1 MSQECACICTMAIN
15 ADSLAQLRDILVK
28 SKRFVFLTGAGIS
41 QESGIPTFRG
51 NDGLWKTH
59 DPAKLASL
67 SSFLENPSLVWG
79 FYSYRQKMISKC
91 RPNPAHLAIS
101 KIEEQKKGD
110 SWVLTQNVDNLHR
123 LAGSKNIVELHGNIF
138 KLICIR
144 CGYSGYMDMDMDMV
158 LPPKCTDCESVLK
171 PGVVMFEEALPQKE
185 WGTAI
190 ELSSSCDLMFIVGTS
205 LNVSPVNTLPYYAKD
220 NNAVLVEVNPE
231 ETWLSRF
238 MDFSIK
244 GSSADVLP
252 NIYNLMK

>member
-1 MSQECACICTMAIN
+1 MAIN

-41 QESGIPTFRG
+41 QESGVPTFRG

-59 DPAKLASL
+59 DPAKLATL

-79 FYSYRQKMISKC
+79 FYSYRQKLISKC

-123 LAGSKNIVELHGNIF
+123 LAGSKNIIELHGNIF
-138 KLICIR
+138 KLSCIR
-144 CGYSGYMDMDMDMV
+144 CGYSGYMDMDMDMDMDMV
-158 LPPKCTDCESVLK
+158 LPPKCTGCESVLK

-205 LNVSPVNTLPYYAKD
+205 LNVSPVNTLPSYAKD

>member
-1 MSQECACICTMAIN
+1 MSQECAYRCTMAIN
-15 ADSLAQLRDILVK
+15 GDSLEQLRDILVK
-28 SKRFVFLTGAGIS
+28 SKRFVFLTGTGIS

-51 NDGLWKTH
+51 DDGLWKTH

-79 FYSYRQKMISKC
+79 FYSYRQKLISTC
-91 RPNPAHLAIS
+91 QPNPAHLAIS

-110 SWVLTQNVDNLHR
+110 SWVITQNVDNLHR
-123 LAGSKNIVELHGNIF
+123 LAGSKNIIELHGNIF
-138 KLICIR
+138 KLSCVR
-144 CGYSGYMDMDMDMV
+144 CGYSGYIDLDMDMV

-185 WGTAI
+185 WATAI
-190 ELSSSCDLMFIVGTS
+190 GLSSSCDLMFIVGTS
-205 LNVSPVNTLPYYAKD
+205 LNVSPVNTLPSYAKD

-252 NIYNLMK
+252 NIYNLLK

>member
-1 MSQECACICTMAIN
+1 VSQECAYRCTMASN

-41 QESGIPTFRG
+41 QESGVPTFRG

-59 DPAKLASL
+59 DPAKLATL

-79 FYSYRQKMISKC
+79 FYSYRQKLISKC

-123 LAGSKNIVELHGNIF
+123 LAGSKNIIELHGNIF
-138 KLICIR
+138 KLSCIR

-158 LPPKCTDCESVLK
+158 LPPKCTGCESVLK

-205 LNVSPVNTLPYYAKD
+205 LNVSPVNTLPSYAKD

-252 NIYNLMK
+252 NIYNMLK

>member
-1 MSQECACICTMAIN
+1 MAFN

-59 DPAKLASL
+59 DPAKLATL

-79 FYSYRQKMISKC
+79 FYSYRQKLISKC

-123 LAGSKNIVELHGNIF
+123 LAGSKNIIELHGNIF
-138 KLICIR
+138 KLSRIR
-144 CGYSGYMDMDMDMV
+144 CGYGGYVDMV
-158 LPPKCTDCESVLK
+158 LPPKCTGCESVLK

-205 LNVSPVNTLPYYAKD
+205 LNVSPVNTLPSYAKD

-252 NIYNLMK
+252 NIYNLMR

>member
-1 MSQECACICTMAIN
+1 MAIN
-15 ADSLAQLRDILVK
+15 ADSLVQLKDVLVK

-51 NDGLWKTH
+51 DDGLWKTH
-59 DPAKLASL
+59 DPVKLASL

-79 FYSYRQKMISKC
+79 FYSYRQKLISKC
-91 RPNPAHLAIS
+91 QPNPGHLAIS

-123 LAGSKNIVELHGNIF
+123 LAGSKNIIELHGNIF
-138 KLICIR
+138 KLSCVR
-144 CGYSGYMDMDMDMV
+144 CGYSDNMDMDMDMV

-171 PGVVMFEEALPQKE
+171 PGVVMFEETLPQKE
-185 WGTAI
+185 WATAI

-205 LNVSPVNTLPYYAKD
+205 LNVSPANTLPSYAKD

-231 ETWLSRF
+231 ETWLSGF

-244 GSSADVLP
+244 GSSAYVLP
-252 NIYNLMK
+252 NIYKLLK

>member
-1 MSQECACICTMAIN
+1 MAIN
-15 ADSLAQLRDILVK
+15 ADSLAQLRDILVN
-28 SKRFVFLTGAGIS
+28 SKRLVFLTGAGIS

-59 DPAKLASL
+59 DPAKLATI

-79 FYSYRQKMISKC
+79 FYSYRQKLISKSQ
-91 RPNPAHLAIS
+91 PNPAHLAIS
-101 KIEEQKKGD
+101 KIQERKKGD

-123 LAGSKNIVELHGNIF
+123 LAGSKNIIELHGNIF
-138 KLICIR
+138 KLSCIR
-144 CGYSGYMDMDMDMV
+144 CGYSDYMDMDMV

-185 WGTAI
+185 WTTAI

-205 LNVSPVNTLPYYAKD
+205 LNVSPVNTLPSYAKD

-244 GSSADVLP
+244 GLSADVLP
-252 NIYNLMK
+252 NIYKLMK

>member
-1 MSQECACICTMAIN
+1 MAFN

-41 QESGIPTFRG
+41 QESKIPTFRG

-59 DPAKLASL
+59 DPAKLATL

-79 FYSYRQKMISKC
+79 FYSYRQKLISKC

-123 LAGSKNIVELHGNIF
+123 LAGSKNIIELHGNIF
-138 KLICIR
+138 KLSCII
-144 CGYSGYMDMDMDMV
+144 CGYSGYMDMDVDMV
-158 LPPKCTDCESVLK
+158 LPPKCTGCESVLK

-205 LNVSPVNTLPYYAKD
+205 LNVSPVNTLPSYAKD

-252 NIYNLMK
+252 NIYNLMR

>member
-1 MSQECACICTMAIN
+1 MSLERACICTMAIN

-59 DPAKLASL
+59 DPAKLAAL

-123 LAGSKNIVELHGNIF
+123 LAGSKNIIELHGNIF
-138 KLICIR
+138 KLSCIR
-144 CGYSGYMDMDMDMV
+144 CGYSGYMDMDMD

-171 PGVVMFEEALPQKE
+171 PGVVMFGETLPQKE
-185 WGTAI
+185 WDAAI

-205 LNVSPVNTLPYYAKD
+205 LNVSPVNTLPSYAKD

-238 MDFSIK
+238 MDFSLK

-252 NIYNLMK
+252 NICDLME